1 MTGLPKSTAPP
12 RWPNTVDYADIPANK
27 WLVAIVAKLI
37 QPLLKAQW
45 EMGYA
50 EGYAE
55 ARAEWWEWRDR
66 KAQAEAEGKPFNEP
80 PPDERRQQ

>member
-12 RWPNTVDYADIPANK
+12 HRTNAVDYADIPANK

-45 EMGYA
+45 EIGYA
-50 EGYAE
+50 EGLAE
-55 ARAEWWEWRDR
+55 SSAVWRNWLDR
-66 KAQAEAEGKPFNEP
+66 RTQAEAKGKPFNEP
-80 PPDERRQQ
+80 PPDELG